1 MNQVSS
7 QDFSASARQISSAR
21 QQERE
26 RLQEQEQERQR
37 QRLQERERQ
46 QERTVVVTENPLV
59 LECLAE
65 AEKHSEEIEKLENRT
80 KLHIDYAQEKQ
91 IEIQVSIVIVVITF
105 MLMSQVLETFLE
117 EARNRSKVDH
127 GRLEALEA
135 SLKNATG
142 VIAVKDDKIKGLKD
156 DIEKREKIF
165 DTENELKQEK
175 IFSLTASLED
185 TSAEL
190 SKMKELVSEKSKETS
205 LHMSRLE
212 EVKDKIR
219 KLRIEKKNLLQ
230 IVQQLA
236 KIGNPLLSFGLQ
248 SNTEDDEYE
257 EDEEDE
263 EIKESEASGE
273 GSADYEYEA
282 SGEGSGQLESTSLT
296 PQS

>member
-1 MNQVSS
+1 ML
-7 QDFSASARQISSAR
+7 
-21 QQERE
+21 
-26 RLQEQEQERQR
+26 RLQEQERQR
-37 QRLQERERQ
+37 QQER
-46 QERTVVVTENPLV
+46 ERTVVVTENPLV
-59 LECLAE
+59 LKCLAE

-91 IEIQVSIVIVVITF
+91 IEIQVSVVMIVITF

-117 EARNRSKVDH
+117 EARNRSKEDH
-127 GRLEALEA
+127 GRLQDLEA

-142 VIAVKDDKIKGLKD
+142 VIAVKDDSIKGLKD

-263 EIKESEASGE
+263 EMNEGEASGE

-282 SGEGSGQLESTSLT
+282 SGEGSGQLESTSLS